1 MAQGKIRRSYVALRH
16 QFILSILK
24 NLANYQLPM
33 GELEKYRTALT
44 MHRDNRAKLKP
55 EQGSKG
61 LRIAISQLLEAIEK
75 AEK

>member
-1 MAQGKIRRSYVALRH
+1 MALRH

-33 GELEKYRTALT
+33 EELEKYRTALT
-44 MHRDNRAKLKP
+44 MRRDSRAKMKP
-55 EQGSKG
+55 AQGSKG

>member
-1 MAQGKIRRSYVALRH
+1 MALRH

-33 GELEKYRTALT
+33 EELKKYRTALT
-44 MHRDNRAKLKP
+44 MRWENRAKVKP